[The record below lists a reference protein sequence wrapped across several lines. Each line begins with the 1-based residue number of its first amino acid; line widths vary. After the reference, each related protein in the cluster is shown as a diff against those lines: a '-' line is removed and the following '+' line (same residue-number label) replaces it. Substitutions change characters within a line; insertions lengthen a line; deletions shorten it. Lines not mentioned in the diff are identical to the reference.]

1 MPVFLHSVTKT
12 VEWNL
17 VLRTYKSCET
27 VLMLIR
33 VGVVLPVLY
42 MKLKPNFFLKTAY
55 HEEIGMTSDV
65 GVL

>member
-1 MPVFLHSVTKT
+1 
-12 VEWNL
+12 
-17 VLRTYKSCET
+17 
-27 VLMLIR
+27 MLIR